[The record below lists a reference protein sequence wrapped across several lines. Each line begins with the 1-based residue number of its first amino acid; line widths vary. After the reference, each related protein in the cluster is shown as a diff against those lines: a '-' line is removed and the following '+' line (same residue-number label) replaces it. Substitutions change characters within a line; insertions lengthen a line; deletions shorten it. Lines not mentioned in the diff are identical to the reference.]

1 MIEKYL
7 TGWSFRSATP
17 SFEPGQEITVV
28 LTGVRGDDV
37 VARVGDS
44 FLTVDGASPEDVD
57 RRAKIKVTEFDD
69 DDHDG
74 RAELLDLVGEATF

>member
-1 MIEKYL
+1 
-7 TGWSFRSATP
+7 
-17 SFEPGQEITVV
+17 
-28 LTGVRGDDV
+28 

-44 FLTVDGASPEDVD
+44 FLAVDGASPEDVD

-74 RAELLDLVGEATF
+74 RAELLDLVGETTF

>member
-7 TGWSFRSATP
+7 EGWSFRSATP
-17 SFEPGQEITVV
+17 TFEPGEEITVV

-44 FLTVDGASPEDVD
+44 LLAVDGATPEDVD
-57 RRAKIKVTEFDD
+57 RRAKITVTEFDD
-69 DDHDG
+69 NDHDG
-74 RAELLDLVGEATF
+74 RAELLDIVGETTF

>member
-7 TGWSFRSATP
+7 HGWTFRSATP
-17 SFEPGQEITVV
+17 SFEEGQEVTVF

-44 FLTVDGASPEDVD
+44 VLVVDGASPADVD
-57 RRAKIKVTEFDD
+57 SKAKVRVTEFDEN
-69 DDHDG
+69 DHDG
-74 RAELLDLVGEATF
+74 RAELIELVGEAAF

>member
-7 TGWSFRSATP
+7 KGWSFRSSTP
-17 SFEPGQEITVV
+17 TFEPGDEISVF

-44 FLTVDGASPEDVD
+44 TLAVDGAAPGDVD
-57 RRAKIKVTEFDD
+57 RKAQVRVTEFDD
-69 DDHDG
+69 NDHDG
-74 RAELLDLVGEATF
+74 RAELLELVGETTF

>member
-28 LTGVRGDDV
+28 LTDVRGDDI

-44 FLTVDGASPEDVD
+44 FLAVDGASPEDVD

-74 RAELLDLVGEATF
+74 RAELLDLVGETTF

>member
-7 TGWSFRSATP
+7 KGWTFRSATP
-17 SFEPGQEITVV
+17 SFDPGQEITVV

-44 FLTVDGASPEDVD
+44 FLAVDGATPEDVD
-57 RRAKIKVTEFDD
+57 RRARVKVTEFDD
-69 DDHDG
+69 DASDG
-74 RAELLDLVGEATF
+74 RAELLELVGETTF